1 VICSQSRV
9 EYKATNIRIT
19 ETINAI
25 EDNAGENSSMPAW
38 PDASQNP
45 EVVDPFEII
54 PIDAS
59 DIEVYQLFASEMFDP
74 SIFENNTY
82 GAATWDGMMI

>member
-1 VICSQSRV
+1 MKCFCFGKVYKVTNYRV
-9 EYKATNIRIT
+9 TQTPIT
-19 ETINAI
+19 I
-25 EDNAGENSSMPAW
+25 EDNSGENSIMPAW

-45 EVVDPFEII
+45 EVVDPFAII
-54 PIDAS
+54 PVGAS

-82 GAATWDGMMI
+82 GAANWDGMMM